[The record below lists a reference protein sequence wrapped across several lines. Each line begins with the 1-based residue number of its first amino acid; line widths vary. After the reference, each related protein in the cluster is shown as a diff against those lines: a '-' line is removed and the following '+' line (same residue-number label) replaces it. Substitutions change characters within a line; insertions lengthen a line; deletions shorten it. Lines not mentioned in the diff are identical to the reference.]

1 MAKYVPDIGSH
12 RWVIISPVR
21 SSRPISIEYP
31 DEKSA
36 VHPEVPSESRGTKE
50 CPFCAGNEAMTPP
63 EVYRIGEGPA
73 RNAPARNAS
82 HIEAGGTHSVAGGE
96 KDKEGW
102 SVRVVPNKFPI
113 TDIHEVIIHSPD
125 CEKDI
130 DVLPLE
136 QVSKIL
142 TAYRDRYRAHEAD
155 GQVLIFCNHG
165 FPAGASLKHP
175 HSQLVVVPHQINLD
189 AVSIEPFQNIV
200 EENTYFLTYCPD
212 FSQWPLEVW
221 IAPKVV
227 GSKFGDV
234 GDKELP
240 DLAVVLQRA
249 LKKISILLKSPDVPL
264 KQVHESFVFNYY
276 IYHGV
281 NWFIRIIPR
290 AIHRAGFELG
300 TGLNVNVIDPTN
312 AAKLLQEVTV

>member
-12 RWVIISPVR
+12 RWVIISPAR
-21 SSRPISIEYP
+21 SSRPSSAEAPAGKPDQSI
-31 DEKSA
+31 KT
-36 VHPEVPSESRGTKE
+36 PSEKLQQYPI
-50 CPFCAGNEAMTPP
+50 CPFCAGNEAITPP
-63 EVYRIGEGPA
+63 EVYRIG
-73 RNAPARNAS
+73 
-82 HIEAGGTHSVAGGE
+82 GGE
-96 KDKEGW
+96 KDKQGW
-102 SVRVVPNKFPI
+102 IVRVVPNKFPI
-113 TDIHEVIIHSPD
+113 TDTHEVIIHSPD
-125 CEKDI
+125 CEKDV

-136 QVSKIL
+136 QVTKIM
-142 TAYRDRYRAHEAD
+142 TAYRDRYRAHERD

-165 FPAGASLKHP
+165 FSAGASLKHP
-175 HSQLVVVPHQINLD
+175 HSQLVVVPKQINLD

-200 EENTYFLTYCPD
+200 EGNTYFLTYCPD

-240 DLAVVLQRA
+240 DLASVLQRV
-249 LKKISILLKSPDVPL
+249 LKKISILLKSPEVPL
-264 KQVHESFVFNYY
+264 KQVHEPFVFNYY

-290 AIHRAGFELG
+290 TIHRAGFELG
-300 TGLNVNVIDPTN
+300 TGLNVNVIDPTT
-312 AAKLLQEVTV
+312 AAELLKNTKI

>member
-1 MAKYVPDIGSH
+1 VKSDIG
-12 RWVIISPVR
+12 
-21 SSRPISIEYP
+21 
-31 DEKSA
+31 KS
-36 VHPEVPSESRGTKE
+36 VPSST
-50 CPFCAGNEAMTPP
+50 CPFCVGNEAVTPP
-63 EVYRIGEGPA
+63 EVYRIGEG
-73 RNAPARNAS
+73 
-82 HIEAGGTHSVAGGE
+82 E
-96 KDKEGW
+96 KDKPGW
-102 SVRVVPNKFPI
+102 AVRVVPNKFTI

-125 CEKDI
+125 DEHDI
-130 DVLPLE
+130 DMLPLE
-136 QVSKIL
+136 QVTKVL
-142 TAYRDRYRAHEAD
+142 TAYRDRYRAHEND

-165 FPAGASLKHP
+165 FHAGASLKHP
-175 HSQLVVVPHQINLD
+175 HSQLVVVPSQINLD

-221 IAPKVV
+221 IAPKIA

-234 GDKELP
+234 TDAELP
-240 DLAVVLQRA
+240 DLGEVLQRA

-264 KQVHESFVFNYY
+264 KQANEPFVFNYY

-300 TGLNVNVIDPTN
+300 TGLNVNVIDPTD
-312 AAKLLQEVTV
+312 AAKLLREVEI

>member
-12 RWVIISPVR
+12 RWVIISPSR
-21 SSRPISIEYP
+21 SSRP
-31 DEKSA
+31 DESVKSDIGKS
-36 VHPEVPSESRGTKE
+36 VPSST
-50 CPFCAGNEAMTPP
+50 CPFCVGNEAVTPP
-63 EVYRIGEGPA
+63 EVYRIGEG
-73 RNAPARNAS
+73 
-82 HIEAGGTHSVAGGE
+82 E
-96 KDKEGW
+96 KDKPGW
-102 SVRVVPNKFPI
+102 AVRVVPNKFTI

-125 CEKDI
+125 DEHDI
-130 DVLPLE
+130 DMLPLE
-136 QVSKIL
+136 QVTKVL
-142 TAYRDRYRAHEAD
+142 TAYRDRYRAHEND

-165 FPAGASLKHP
+165 FHAGASLKHP
-175 HSQLVVVPHQINLD
+175 HSQLVVVPSQINLD

-221 IAPKVV
+221 IAPKIA

-234 GDKELP
+234 TDAELP
-240 DLAVVLQRA
+240 DLGEVLQRA

-264 KQVHESFVFNYY
+264 KQANEPFVFNYY

-300 TGLNVNVIDPTN
+300 TGLNVNVIDPTD
-312 AAKLLQEVTV
+312 AAKLLREVEI

>member
-12 RWVIISPVR
+12 RWIIISPSR
-21 SSRPISIEYP
+21 TSRPEQGIKSIADKPEKYP
-31 DEKSA
+31 A
-36 VHPEVPSESRGTKE
+36 
-50 CPFCAGNEAMTPP
+50 CPFCVGNESSTPP
-63 EVYRIGEGPA
+63 ESYRIG
-73 RNAPARNAS
+73 
-82 HIEAGGTHSVAGGE
+82 GGE
-96 KDKEGW
+96 ANTPGW

-113 TDIHEVIIHSPD
+113 TDTHEVIIHSPD

-130 DVLPLE
+130 DVLPLG
-136 QVSKIL
+136 QVINIV
-142 TAYRDRYRAHEAD
+142 TAYRDRYRAHEQD

-165 FPAGASLKHP
+165 FSAGASLKHP
-175 HSQLVVVPHQINLD
+175 HSQLVVVPRQINLD
-189 AVSIEPFQNIV
+189 AVSIEPFQNVV
-200 EENTYFLTYCPD
+200 EENTYYITYCPD

-221 IAPKVV
+221 IAPKVA

-240 DLAVVLQRA
+240 DLADVLQRA
-249 LKKISILLKSPDVPL
+249 LKKISIVLKSPDVPL
-264 KQVHESFVFNYY
+264 KQANEPFVFNYY
-276 IYHGV
+276 MYHGV

-312 AAKLLQEVTV
+312 AAELLKNTKVD